1 ETRVFAEFLDVTEN
15 VIPAAAIQSDDM
27 FAQLEKNFV
36 HLERGGQGFDKH
48 GRLDGAKR
56 HANRFLGPDE
66 NIVPQPGFEMAFHF
80 GQIEI
85 GPGAERLLPRVV
97 MKEIKAEIRKRPG
110 KRTAI
115 DFDMRFFEMP
125 AAGTR
130 DQGRRFS
137 ND

>member
-66 NIVPQPGFEMAFHF
+66 NIVPQPGCEIGFLF
-80 GQIEI
+80 GQLEK
-85 GPGAERLLPRVV
+85 GPVAERLLPRELLTEV
-97 MKEIKAEIRKRPG
+97 EAEVRKRPG
-110 KRTAI
+110 
-115 DFDMRFFEMP
+115 
-125 AAGTR
+125 
-130 DQGRRFS
+130 
-137 ND
+137 